1 MAVIRLRHL
10 DARTPVGNLLSPR
23 RLHSGAAVASINPN
37 ALIPMPQPQRSRR
50 THSSHALSRRD
61 IIALGALAAC
71 GLGPAALLAAESAPT
86 AKGLEQE
93 LAGLEEKWNGT
104 FSLEVHRLD
113 APGHFALR
121 PTDVRPT
128 ASTCKL
134 FILCELFRQAEA
146 GMIDLNTP
154 LTWKPE
160 HHRTGDGILRAMIPG
175 QQLSAHNLAVLMI
188 TLSDNIA
195 TAVLADFVGA
205 EKINRSLKTWS
216 LADSNFY
223 EGLPAGPRA
232 QQMKQPVSSARDL
245 CSLVTRIYRQEILT
259 PKSCEEIIR
268 IMRAQRCNDML
279 ARYLPVGE
287 DWGQAP
293 TWIANKTG
301 YGQCRVDVGIV
312 KSAAV
317 TLSLAMFFKPTAPPR
332 HRAKSMSD
340 YPPVLA
346 MAHACEAVYRHFANA

>member
-1 MAVIRLRHL
+1 M
-10 DARTPVGNLLSPR
+10 T
-23 RLHSGAAVASINPN
+23 
-37 ALIPMPQPQRSRR
+37 QPQQQDRI
-50 THSSHALSRRD
+50 HSSEALSRREM
-61 IIALGALAAC
+61 IALGALAAC
-71 GLGPAALLAAESAPT
+71 GLGPASLFATEPAANLKE
-86 AKGLEQE
+86 LEKE

-121 PTDVRPT
+121 SADVRPT

-146 GMIDLNTP
+146 GMIDLKTP

-160 HHRTGDGILRAMIPG
+160 HHRTGDGILRAMVPG
-175 QQLSAHNLAVLMI
+175 QEVSAHNLAVLMI

-205 EKINRSLKTWS
+205 ENINRSLKSWN

-223 EGLPAGPRA
+223 EGLPAGHRA
-232 QQMKQPVSSARDL
+232 QQMQQPVSSARDL
-245 CSLVTRIYRQEILT
+245 CSLVTRIYRHEILT
-259 PKSCEEIIR
+259 PKFCEEIIR

-287 DWGQAP
+287 DWGQAS

-301 YGQCRVDVGIV
+301 YGQCRVEVGIV

-317 TLSLAMFFKPTAPPR
+317 TLSLGMFFKPKTLPR
-332 HRAKSMSD
+332 HRSKSMSD

-346 MAHACEAVYRHFANA
+346 MAHACDAVYRHFANA